1 MLEKDSWK
9 SSLFLYGL
17 MILAMVLTVYCKEN
31 YHVDELLSF
40 TLSNNDT
47 GWIHFE
53 DGRKYNSEDLFESQF
68 AAQTDRLFDYTTVW
82 NNQAGDVHPPLYYA
96 ILHTIC
102 SLTPQR
108 ISKWQPAIINFI
120 FALLTL
126 YIQRRIWALFW
137 PEVHTEKQSKLIQNI
152 AFGVW
157 VLLPGVLNA
166 IAFFRMYIMSMFMV
180 TWVSYLCLKILL
192 VNVSG
197 GGKSWKQWMF
207 LFGASICSA
216 LTHYYCVMFLVLI
229 EIVLMSFWF
238 IYKKWKEIGIQILVA
253 ALSAVSAIS
262 VFPEMLT
269 HVFEGYRGNETMENF
284 RGLSLENYL
293 KQLKIFYEF
302 INNSIAGGL
311 LVFFL
316 VLLVMLYLL
325 KKTDEKDIQ
334 DKMKINMLVLLI
346 FPCIGYY
353 LLLGRITVM
362 NSERYIVPLYAIMFI
377 CLIYFIKMILKW
389 SKLLPQEA
397 GMLLVLALILTRA
410 YQVAEWSNLYRDDD
424 LQKIMTEYVDSDAL
438 VVYDATWKCVTL
450 YKELRM
456 NSVTLIKDEEYDLLN
471 KTDIIDSGEFVA
483 FVTET
488 SQVEELE
495 EKFGGKMQ
503 YEKLGSFSYF
513 TAYYMYCG

>member
-1 MLEKDSWK
+1 MMEKDSWK

-17 MILAMVLTVYCKEN
+17 MILAMVLIVYCKKN
-31 YHVDELLSF
+31 YDVDELLSF

-47 GWIHFE
+47 GWMHFE

-68 AAQTDRLFDYTTVW
+68 AAQTNRLFDYTTVW

-126 YIQRRIWALFW
+126 YIQRRIWALFL
-137 PEVHTEKQSKLIQNI
+137 PKVQTEKRSKLIQNI
-152 AFGVW
+152 VFGVW

-166 IAFFRMYIMSMFMV
+166 IAFFRMYIMAMFMV
-180 TWVSYLCLKILL
+180 TWVSYLCLKIFWI
-192 VNVSG
+192 NVS

-229 EIVLMSFWF
+229 EIVLMSFLF

-302 INNSIAGGL
+302 VNNSIAGGL
-311 LVFFL
+311 LGFFL

-325 KKTDEKDIQ
+325 KKTDEEDIQ
-334 DKMKINMLVLLI
+334 GKMKINMLVLLI
-346 FPCIGYY
+346 FPCVGYY

-377 CLIYFIKMILKW
+377 CLISLIEMILKW
-389 SKLLPQEA
+389 SKLLPWEI
-397 GMLLVLALILTRA
+397 GMLMVLALILTRA
-410 YQVAEWSNLYRDDD
+410 YQVAEWGNLYRDDD
-424 LQKIMTEYVDSDAL
+424 LQEIMTEYVDLDAL
-438 VVYDATWKCVTL
+438 VVYDAAWECVTL
-450 YKELRM
+450 YKELKT
-456 NSVTLIKDEEYDLLN
+456 NSVTLINNEGYELLN
-471 KTDIIDSGEFVA
+471 KTDIINDSEFVA

-488 SQVEELE
+488 SQVEQLV
-495 EKFGGKMQ
+495 EKMGGKMQ
-503 YEKLGSFSYF
+503 YEELGSFSYF

>member
-1 MLEKDSWK
+1 
-9 SSLFLYGL
+9 
-17 MILAMVLTVYCKEN
+17 
-31 YHVDELLSF
+31 
-40 TLSNNDT
+40 
-47 GWIHFE
+47 
-53 DGRKYNSEDLFESQF
+53 
-68 AAQTDRLFDYTTVW
+68 
-82 NNQAGDVHPPLYYA
+82 
-96 ILHTIC
+96 
-102 SLTPQR
+102 
-108 ISKWQPAIINFI
+108 
-120 FALLTL
+120 
-126 YIQRRIWALFW
+126 
-137 PEVHTEKQSKLIQNI
+137 
-152 AFGVW
+152 
-157 VLLPGVLNA
+157 
-166 IAFFRMYIMSMFMV
+166 
-180 TWVSYLCLKILL
+180 
-192 VNVSG
+192 
-197 GGKSWKQWMF
+197 
-207 LFGASICSA
+207 
-216 LTHYYCVMFLVLI
+216 MFLVLI
-229 EIVLMSFWF
+229 EIVLMSFLF
-238 IYKKWKEIGIQILVA
+238 IYKKWKEVGVQILVA
-253 ALSAVSAIS
+253 AISAVGGIS
-262 VFPEMLT
+262 IFPEMLT
-269 HVFEGYRGNETMENF
+269 HVFSGYRGNETMENF
-284 RGLSLENYL
+284 RGLSLEKYL

-302 INNSIAGGL
+302 IDNSIAGGL
-311 LVFFL
+311 LGFL
-316 VLLVMLYLL
+316 GVMLVMFYLL
-325 KKTDEKDIQ
+325 KKVDEKVIQ
-334 DKMKINMLVLLI
+334 EKMKINMLALLI

-377 CLIYFIKMILKW
+377 CLISLIEMILKW
-389 SKLLPQEA
+389 SKLLPQEV